1 MWLSTLLCLGQS
13 SLNDSTTDLTKC
25 IFLHLMYVYLI
36 SRLNSE
42 WIWMQM
48 HWNNL
53 ENSAISQPPRHR
65 KINGREKKGS
75 WFFVVPFPLTFS
87 AQCKVIPPHQ
97 VSCVALWKQIH
108 KSQRPQGHHSEQAH
122 NRGTQ
127 KTISSNIS
135 TDLYTPEINEAREW
149 SSSFP
154 RWASYRASFRSS
166 CLHLA
171 ERKALGLALSSPS
184 GPPDTQTQTLDETV
198 GHHLP
203 FDFSLS
209 AGFIW
214 MGWCI

>member
-1 MWLSTLLCLGQS
+1 MHFSKFKEQNRDRRLVSAEAKAVERETWLSTLLCLGQS
-13 SLNDSTTDLTKC
+13 SLNDSITDLTKC

-53 ENSAISQPPRHR
+53 ENSAISQPPKHR

-108 KSQRPQGHHSEQAH
+108 KSQRPQGHHPEQAH

-154 RWASYRASFRSS
+154 RWASS
-166 CLHLA
+166 
-171 ERKALGLALSSPS
+171 EQVS
-184 GPPDTQTQTLDETV
+184 GAVVSTLLREKHWGWHFPPPVDPLI
-198 GHHLP
+198 HRHRH
-203 FDFSLS
+203 
-209 AGFIW
+209 
-214 MGWCI
+214 